1 MRIKKSR
8 AVAIWKQMEPGALRR
23 LALAVF
29 LVFGV
34 VGPLTV
40 LMESELH
47 LVSWRFVTVQTVACG
62 GMAATIV
69 LLGRKKWWRNLL
81 IVAFWFTVMTLNS
94 GAFSLVGDERG
105 LRVVLGSLDSASQVQ
120 QPGNGIALA
129 PAELNAIYTQRSL
142 LGTLAMALLTSGY
155 IMFISV
161 IGRELRKRTRLE
173 TEIAIAQNIQRSLFP
188 EPSITLAWCT
198 ATGLS
203 VPASEVGGDYFDMV
217 KLSDSKLALVVAD
230 VTGHGVGAGILAAMT
245 KSALHLQLDADPRP
259 APLLNQLNRTL
270 HTLSDDKT
278 FVTCAYALLDN
289 SNGRLYVATAG
300 HHPLLHYGARSRTIT
315 RLRTPGLALGM
326 RPDSVFTA
334 LETPWEPGDAL
345 FLYTDGAVEAANAR
359 NEQFGEERLES
370 AVLTS
375 LTQRGNLCANV
386 LATLRTFAGR
396 NDFADDVSLIFV
408 SGTGT

>member
-1 MRIKKSR
+1 MRIKKSG
-8 AVAIWKQMEPGALRR
+8 AVAIWRQMEPGALRR

-29 LVFGV
+29 LVFSV

-47 LVSWRFVTVQTVACG
+47 LVTWQFVAVQTVACG
-62 GMAATIV
+62 GMAASIV
-69 LLGRKKWWRNLL
+69 LFGRKMWWRTLL
-81 IVAFWFTVMTLNS
+81 IVAFWMAIMTFNS

-105 LRVVLGSLDSASQVQ
+105 LRVVLGSLDSASQVH
-120 QPGNGIALA
+120 QPGRGIALA

-142 LGTLAMALLTSGY
+142 LGTLAMALLTGGY

-173 TEIAIAQNIQRSLFP
+173 TEISIAQNIQRSLFP
-188 EPSITLAWCT
+188 EPSIALSWCT

-230 VTGHGVGAGILAAMT
+230 VTGHGIGAGILAAMT
-245 KSALHLQLDADPRP
+245 KSAFHLQLDSDADPV
-259 APLLNQLNRTL
+259 PLLNHLNRTL
-270 HTLSDDKT
+270 HALSDDKT

-289 SNGRLYVATAG
+289 SNNRLYVATAG
-300 HHPLLHYGARSRTIT
+300 HHPILHYGATSRTVT

-326 RPDSVFTA
+326 RSDSIFTA
-334 LETPWEPGDAL
+334 LEIAWEPGDAL
-345 FLYTDGAVEAANAR
+345 LLYTDGAVEAANAR
-359 NEQFGEERLES
+359 NEQFGEERLEN
-370 AVLTS
+370 AVTAS
-375 LTQRGNLCANV
+375 LTQRGDPCANV

-396 NDFADDVSLIFV
+396 NEFADDVSLIFV
-408 SGTGT
+408 SSTKK